1 MRYWITAH
9 LIEIEVFYFR
19 ISNSFIQFFLLGFGV
34 GCHSHH
40 GEAARWRQE
49 LHELYYYCIIY
60 NHIFIFRM
68 TDIVFVFPHR
78 WIVEWIPRSCVGA
91 MAGRRRVFDEFKN
104 RVSEL
109 LTPCFSIFF
118 SYSCFRREI
127 DALQSAVSSWYAR
140 FKADTKQRLQRQLQE
155 VFSRPRSIKGTDSN
169 YGKNSAPDP
178 VVASP
183 SNRLEGTA
191 S

>member
-1 MRYWITAH
+1 
-9 LIEIEVFYFR
+9 
-19 ISNSFIQFFLLGFGV
+19 
-34 GCHSHH
+34 
-40 GEAARWRQE
+40 
-49 LHELYYYCIIY
+49 
-60 NHIFIFRM
+60 
-68 TDIVFVFPHR
+68 
-78 WIVEWIPRSCVGA
+78 
-91 MAGRRRVFDEFKN
+91 MAGRRRVLDEFKN

-109 LTPCFSIFF
+109 LTPFIFLF
-118 SYSCFRREI
+118 IYSCFRREI

-155 VFSRPRSIKGTDSN
+155 VFSRPRSVKGTDGNS
-169 YGKNSAPDP
+169 GKNSAPDP